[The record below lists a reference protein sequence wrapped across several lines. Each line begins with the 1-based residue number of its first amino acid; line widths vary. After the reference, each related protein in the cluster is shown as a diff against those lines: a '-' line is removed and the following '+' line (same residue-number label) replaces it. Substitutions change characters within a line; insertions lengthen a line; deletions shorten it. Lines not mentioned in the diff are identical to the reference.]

1 MSKPNEIYKPIASK
15 KPYANAV
22 VSYVSAGLYLVLAGA
37 LIACLISLLKGVK
50 AGILVSTVIALVVIV
65 ALCVISQCFVW
76 EIDPKL
82 EKKADGWWYSYRTA
96 VGASMGK
103 DVYKLHIYTITDFSV
118 KHNKIVLSGD
128 MDEYEG
134 RAPHRVKQ
142 GVLFGKWDDSFVS
155 ALKDCCY
162 SRGEETPNTP
172 DEDDYNEISTAELE
186 KAEQSVRSIGEK

>member
-1 MSKPNEIYKPIASK
+1 MSKSSEIYRPIASK

-22 VSYVSAGLYLVLAGA
+22 VSYLSAGLYLVLAGA
-37 LIACLISLLKGVK
+37 LIACLVSLLKGAK
-50 AGILVSTVIALVVIV
+50 TGIIISTVIALVVIAV
-65 ALCVISQCFVW
+65 LCVISQCFVW

-82 EKKADGWWYSYRTA
+82 EKKSDGWWYSYRTA

-103 DVYKLHIYTITDFSV
+103 DMYKLHIYTITDFSV
-118 KHNKIVLSGD
+118 KNNKIVLSGD

-134 RAPHRVKQ
+134 KVPHRVKQ

-155 ALKDCCY
+155 SLKDCCY
-162 SRGEETPNTP
+162 PRKEDGLDTSA
-172 DEDDYNEISTAELE
+172 EDDYNEVSSAELE